1 MTSSVVAQRYAQALF
16 NETTTVS
23 SVTDDVALLIQTLSN
38 SSELERC
45 LKSPVIPRH
54 KKSAILQTLFAEY
67 VHAVTLRFLQ
77 MLVQRGRGPLLSAIL
92 DRFLVLSDESQGIT
106 PVHARVYS
114 ELSEDEQAR
123 LQSVLSTRLNRTVR
137 LQVTEDP
144 ALMGGIVLEI
154 GDTVYDGSVQH
165 QLSLLQGRLH
175 VQA

>member
-1 MTSSVVAQRYAQALF
+1 MTSSVVAQRYAQALY
-16 NETTTVS
+16 NETATIS
-23 SVTDDVALLIQTLSN
+23 SATDDVNLLIQTLSN
-38 SSELERC
+38 SPELERC

-54 KKSAILQTLFAEY
+54 KKSAILQTLFAEH

-77 MLVQRGRGPLLSAIL
+77 MLVQRGREPLLSAIL